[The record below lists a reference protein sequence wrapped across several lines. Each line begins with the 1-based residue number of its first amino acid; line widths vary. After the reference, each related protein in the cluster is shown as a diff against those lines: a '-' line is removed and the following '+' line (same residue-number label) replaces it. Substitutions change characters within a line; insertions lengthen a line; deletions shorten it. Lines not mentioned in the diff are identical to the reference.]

1 MYIFIHCAAFT
12 LHDTESRQFDINIT
26 YETESQQL
34 YIKYHLQN
42 KINHQQVYKEWNRE
56 NVTYIMFE

>member
-42 KINHQQVYKEWNRE
+42 KINHQQVYKE
-56 NVTYIMFE
+56 